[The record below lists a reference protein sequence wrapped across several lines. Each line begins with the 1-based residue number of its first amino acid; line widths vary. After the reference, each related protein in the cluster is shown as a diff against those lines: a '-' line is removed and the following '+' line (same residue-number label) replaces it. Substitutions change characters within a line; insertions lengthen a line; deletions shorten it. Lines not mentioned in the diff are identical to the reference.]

1 MANVK
6 IVGDAAVLTS
16 EIKLDDIKLV
26 EKTNPRALSLFGE
39 EDGHE
44 VALFT
49 VGASKTAGFQGCVTK
64 AGITFGKASRDGG
77 YAQITFPVPEGDGDP
92 KELVADK
99 IGVALMNLN
108 KIEGCLPDVI
118 DDINAAKATMLDCIE
133 VC

>member
-1 MANVK
+1 MAKVK
-6 IVGDAAVLTS
+6 ICGDAVILTS

-49 VGASKTAGFQGCVTK
+49 IGTAKTPGFAGCVTK
-64 AGITFGKASRDGG
+64 AGITFSKASRDGG

-92 KELVADK
+92 KELVAEK

-108 KIEGCLPDVI
+108 KIEAYLPDVLG
-118 DDINAAKATMLDCIE
+118 DINDAKEAMLDCIE

>member
-16 EIKLDDIKLV
+16 QIKLEDIKLI
-26 EKTNPRALSLFGE
+26 ENTNPRALSIFGE

-49 VGASKTAGFQGCVTK
+49 IGTAKTAGFAGCVTK
-64 AGITFGKASRDGG
+64 AGITFSKASRDGG
-77 YAQITFPVPEGDGDP
+77 YAQITFPVPEGEGDP
-92 KELVADK
+92 KELIAAK

-108 KIEGCLPDVI
+108 KIEAYLPDVLN
-118 DDINAAKATMLDCIE
+118 DITAAKAAMLDCIE